1 MADRKMRILVV
12 DDANLI
18 RLYYRRILEEAGFE
32 VEEALNGIEG
42 LERLL
47 VSPAD
52 ALIVDINMPQMD
64 GVTFLSALRRQALPL
79 SSIPALVTSTEFERG
94 GHRNSA
100 RGGRQFLLCQAD
112 RARGS
117 RRRHGDVLRRPRMNE
132 FLEQFLVEARELV
145 EQAVADLLALEREPG
160 DRASLDGSFR
170 AFHTLKGGAGI
181 VDFAAM
187 GRAMHAAEDVL
198 SMVRRGDRAVTAALI
213 GDCLAC
219 LDQVVQW
226 LDSIEESGELPSG
239 ADAAAGRLAVRFAAG
254 EAAIEVAKTEAPA
267 VGGETPASATASAIL
282 REQIALL
289 AIRGEGLEGRIASAG
304 RVAANVFRHLG
315 RPDVAERIADAV
327 TESLAGPEPESVARA
342 IESAMESLNAA
353 PAPDPIEPVAN
364 RPDPLSRSL
373 RVDAER
379 VDALVSLTGEL
390 TVAKNAFRHIA
401 MLAQEGDN
409 PLSASIGSEYG
420 KLDRLIDGLQR
431 AVLELRILPLRRVF
445 QRFSRLV
452 REMSETLARPVRLV
466 IEGEETQ
473 ADKAIVEMLFEPL
486 LHVVRN
492 AMDHGVEPSAERA
505 AVGKSA
511 IATICLRARREGE
524 HVVVEV
530 EDDGRG
536 IDTDRVR
543 TVAVERGLA
552 TFDIVAG
559 MSEGAVIDLIFMAG
573 FSTTTDV
580 SDLSGRGVGMDAV
593 RASIERLGGRVQLE
607 TRKGAGAIV
616 RFVLP
621 FSVMMTRVMTVEAGG
636 QWFGIPLD
644 AVIETIRVPRHE
656 IRSVGKAH
664 ALVLRNRTVPLIGL
678 AATLGWAKAESSA
691 DATVVVASSG
701 GVSGGS
707 RLTGSARAWTLC

>member
-1 MADRKMRILVV
+1 
-12 DDANLI
+12 
-18 RLYYRRILEEAGFE
+18 
-32 VEEALNGIEG
+32 
-42 LERLL
+42 
-47 VSPAD
+47 
-52 ALIVDINMPQMD
+52 
-64 GVTFLSALRRQALPL
+64 
-79 SSIPALVTSTEFERG
+79 
-94 GHRNSA
+94 
-100 RGGRQFLLCQAD
+100 
-112 RARGS
+112 
-117 RRRHGDVLRRPRMNE
+117 MNE
-132 FLEQFLVEARELV
+132 FLEQFLVEARELI
-145 EQAVADLLALEREPG
+145 EQAAADLLALEREPG

-198 SMVRRGDRAVTAALI
+198 STVRKGDRPVSAGLI

-226 LDSIEESGELPSG
+226 LDSIEESGELPSE
-239 ADAAAGRLAVRFAAG
+239 ADAAADRLAVRFAAG
-254 EAAIEVAKTEAPA
+254 AIEAAKIEAPA
-267 VGGETPASATASAIL
+267 VGAEPAVPAAALAVL

-289 AIRGEGLEGRIASAG
+289 AVRGEGLEGRIASAG
-304 RVAANVFRHLG
+304 RLAANVFRHLG
-315 RPDVAERIADAV
+315 HSDVAERIVDAV
-327 TESLAGPEPESVARA
+327 TESLAGPDPTSIAGA
-342 IESAMESLNAA
+342 IESAVESLNEA
-353 PAPDPIEPVAN
+353 PAPDAIASVTVGPN
-364 RPDPLSRSL
+364 PLSRSL

-390 TVAKNAFRHIA
+390 TVAKNALGHIA
-401 MLAQEGDN
+401 TLAREGDN
-409 PLSASIGSEYG
+409 ALSASIVSEYG

-452 REMSETLARPVRLV
+452 REMSESLAKPVRLV

-505 AVGKSA
+505 AAGKSA
-511 IATICLRARREGE
+511 IATISLRGRREGQ
-524 HVVVEV
+524 HVLVEV

-536 IDTDRVR
+536 IDRER
-543 TVAVERGLA
+543 IRRAAVERGLV
-552 TFDIVAG
+552 TTDTVAG
-559 MSEGAVIDLIFMAG
+559 MSDEAAIDLVFLPG
-573 FSTTTDV
+573 FSTAADV
-580 SDLSGRGVGMDAV
+580 TDLSGRGVGMDAV

-607 TRKGAGAIV
+607 TRAGAGSTV

-644 AVIETIRVPRHE
+644 AVVETVRVRRDE
-656 IRSVGKAH
+656 IRSVGQAR

-678 AATLGWAKAESSA
+678 AATLGWAKAESDS

-701 GVSGGS
+701 GVSGGLEVD
-707 RLTGSARAWTLC
+707 RLGARMDVMLKPPEGLLSGIPAIAGTTMLGDGQVLLVLDVKEVFTLTTS

>member
-1 MADRKMRILVV
+1 
-12 DDANLI
+12 
-18 RLYYRRILEEAGFE
+18 
-32 VEEALNGIEG
+32 
-42 LERLL
+42 
-47 VSPAD
+47 
-52 ALIVDINMPQMD
+52 
-64 GVTFLSALRRQALPL
+64 
-79 SSIPALVTSTEFERG
+79 
-94 GHRNSA
+94 
-100 RGGRQFLLCQAD
+100 
-112 RARGS
+112 
-117 RRRHGDVLRRPRMNE
+117 MNE

-145 EQAVADLLALEREPG
+145 EQAAADLLALEREPG

-198 SMVRRGDRAVTAALI
+198 SMVRRHDRAVTASLI

-226 LDSIEESGELPSG
+226 LDSIEEGGELPGG
-239 ADAAAGRLAVRFAAG
+239 ADAAADRLAARFADG
-254 EAAIEVAKTEAPA
+254 EAAIEAAEAPA
-267 VGGETPASATASAIL
+267 FGGRATTSAAAVAVL
-282 REQIALL
+282 QEQIALL

-304 RVAANVFRHLG
+304 RLAANVFRHLG
-315 RPDVAERIADAV
+315 RPDVTERIVDAV
-327 TESLAGPEPESVARA
+327 TESLTGHDPTSLARA
-342 IESAMESLNAA
+342 IETAAESLNEA
-353 PAPDPIEPVAN
+353 PAPDPVAI

-379 VDALVSLTGEL
+379 VDALVNLTGEL
-390 TVAKNAFRHIA
+390 TVAKNAIGHIA
-401 MLAQEGDN
+401 MLAQESEN
-409 PLSASIGSEYG
+409 TLSASIVSEYG

-452 REMSETLARPVRLV
+452 REMSETLAKPVRLV

-505 AVGKSA
+505 AAGKSA
-511 IATICLRARREGE
+511 IATIVLRARREGE

-536 IDTDRVR
+536 IDADRIR
-543 TVAVERGLA
+543 RAAVERGLA
-552 TFDIVAG
+552 TAQTIDG
-559 MSEGAVIDLIFMAG
+559 MSESAVIDLIFMPG
-573 FSTTTDV
+573 FSTAADV
-580 SDLSGRGVGMDAV
+580 TDLSGRGVGMDAV
-593 RASIERLGGRVQLE
+593 RASIEHLGGRVQLE
-607 TRKGAGAIV
+607 TRIGAGAIV

-656 IRSVGKAH
+656 IRSVSQAH
-664 ALVLRNRTVPLIGL
+664 AFVLRNRTVPLIGL
-678 AATLGWAKAESSA
+678 AATLGWPKAESSS

-701 GVSGGS
+701 GVLGGLEVDRLGARMDVMLKSAEGLLSGIPAIAGTTMLGDGGVLLVLDVKEV
-707 RLTGSARAWTLC
+707 LTLTTS